1 MTILDILGLCLS
13 IGLMIVLGYLIT
25 FRTDSVIAYYLKE
38 YEKNYLRSLKKNHFL
53 SRYNRSFIRRK
64 YLSFKIKS
72 KQKFYYYQ
80 WKLIGVF
87 LLLMATV
94 VVAGTI
100 NKIFGVT
107 FGIFTNQSPVH

>member
-38 YEKNYLRSLKKNHFL
+38 YEKNYLRSLKRNHFL
-53 SRYNRSFIRRK
+53 SKYTRPFIRRQ

-72 KQKFYYYQ
+72 KSKFYYYQ
-80 WKLIGVF
+80 WKLIGGI
-87 LLLMATV
+87 LLLMATIC
-94 VVAGTI
+94 VAGEIHT
-100 NKIFGVT
+100 IFGVT
-107 FGIFTNQSPVH
+107 FGIFTN